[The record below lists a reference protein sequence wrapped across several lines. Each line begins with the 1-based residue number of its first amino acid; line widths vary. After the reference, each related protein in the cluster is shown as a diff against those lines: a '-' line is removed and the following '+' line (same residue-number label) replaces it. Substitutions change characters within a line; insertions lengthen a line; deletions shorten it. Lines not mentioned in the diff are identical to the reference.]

1 MASEFNLNNLR
12 VDQLGYIYR
21 DIRKQAKI
29 LEQKFNIPKFVFI
42 ENKDKKYYYRGKE
55 TIISTEIGLSRIFN
69 TQIELIQLIKGECIF
84 TEFLNAGKEGLH
96 HFGVFVTNLDEIV
109 SHYKEMGFEVVHE
122 GIAAG
127 RQKVTYIDTYDILG
141 VYVEFQESI
150 KRKRKKNRK

>member
-1 MASEFNLNNLR
+1 MASEFNLNNFR
-12 VDQLGYIYR
+12 IDQLGYIYK
-21 DIRKQAKI
+21 DIRKQAKF

-69 TQIELIQLIKGECIF
+69 TQIELIQLIEGECIF

-96 HFGVFVTNLDEIV
+96 HFGVFVTNLKKIV
-109 SHYKEMGFEVVHE
+109 NHYKEMGFEVVHE

-127 RQKVTYIDTYDILG
+127 RQKVAYLDTYDILG

-150 KRKRKKNRK
+150 RRKRKKNRK